1 VRDGNRPRNAC
12 YHQSGRWIQQ
22 RTSTIVSALSRV
34 VDPPEETLRLAVSAV
49 TDAAGRDA
57 NQDVAAALAIGGS
70 PSGGGGDFLLVVADG
85 MGGHPAGDVAS
96 QIAMNTLMDA
106 LPTLPDDDLGLAL
119 KQAYRRANET
129 VFRAGEEE
137 PAHAGMGT
145 TLTSALLH
153 GKYATIA
160 HVGDSRAYLLRGEVL
175 TQVTRDHTFVAEE
188 VAQGRITAEAARR
201 DPRRNRLTHVIGT
214 HPRLEGKLPDIFEL
228 TLLPGDRLLLCSDGL
243 YDVLDDSEMRRAL
256 VEQDP
261 GDAARQLVEA
271 AKERGTR
278 DNATAVVAAAIPT
291 RVPTA
296 ATLPSPASRTGG
308 VPGTVI
314 AVVIAILLVVLL
326 LLAVVVL
333 GAPL

>member
-1 VRDGNRPRNAC
+1 M
-12 YHQSGRWIQQ
+12 
-22 RTSTIVSALSRV
+22 SALPRA
-34 VDPPEETLRLAVSAV
+34 VDTPEETLRLAVSAV
-49 TDAAGRDA
+49 TDPAGRDE
-57 NQDVAAALAIGGS
+57 NQDVAAALAIGGA
-70 PSGGGGDFLLVVADG
+70 SGAGEDFLLVVADG

-96 QIAMNTLMDA
+96 QIAMNALVEAFPA
-106 LPTLPDDDLGLAL
+106 LPDGDLGLAL
-119 KQAYRRANET
+119 KQAYRRANEA
-129 VFRAGEEE
+129 VFQAGEDE

-153 GKYATIA
+153 GKYAIIA
-160 HVGDSRAYLLRGEVL
+160 HVGDSRAYLLRGQVL
-175 TQVTRDHTFVAEE
+175 TQVTRDHTVVAEE

-214 HPRLEGKLPDIFEL
+214 HPRLESKLPAIFEV

-243 YDVLDDSEMRRAL
+243 YDVLNDGEMRRAL

-271 AKERGTR
+271 AKEHGTS

-296 ATLPSPASRTGG
+296 AALPSPASRTGG

-314 AVVIAILLVVLL
+314 AAVITILLVVLL

>member
-1 VRDGNRPRNAC
+1 
-12 YHQSGRWIQQ
+12 
-22 RTSTIVSALSRV
+22 VSALPRV
-34 VDPPEETLRLAVSAV
+34 VETSEQTLRLAVASV

-57 NQDVAAALAIGGS
+57 NQDVAAALAIGGNGS
-70 PSGGGGDFLLVVADG
+70 AGAGEDFLLIVADG

-96 QIAMNTLMDA
+96 QIAMSTLFEAFPA
-106 LPTLPDDDLGLAL
+106 LPEGDLGLAL
-119 KQAYRRANET
+119 KQAYRRANEA
-129 VFRAGEEE
+129 VFQAGEDE

-153 GKYATIA
+153 GKYATVA
-160 HVGDSRAYLLRGEVL
+160 HVGDSRAYLLRGDAL
-175 TQVTRDHTFVAEE
+175 TQVTRDHTVVADE

-214 HPRLEGKLPDIFEL
+214 HPRLESKLPAIFEL

-243 YDVLDDSEMRRAL
+243 YDVLDEDEMRRAL
-256 VEQDP
+256 LGQDP
-261 GDAARQLVEA
+261 DAAARQLVEA

-291 RVPTA
+291 RVPVA
-296 ATLPSPASRTGG
+296 AAQPGLPSRTGG
-308 VPGTVI
+308 VPGMAI
-314 AVVIAILLVVLL
+314 AAVIAILLIVLL
-326 LLAVVVL
+326 LLGIVVL

>member
-1 VRDGNRPRNAC
+1 
-12 YHQSGRWIQQ
+12 
-22 RTSTIVSALSRV
+22 
-34 VDPPEETLRLAVSAV
+34 
-49 TDAAGRDA
+49 
-57 NQDVAAALAIGGS
+57 VAAALAISG
-70 PSGGGGDFLLVVADG
+70 PSEAGEDFLLVVADG

-96 QIAMNTLMDA
+96 QIAMNTLMEAFPA
-106 LPTLPDDDLGLAL
+106 LPDGDLGLAL
-119 KQAYRRANET
+119 KQAYRRANEA
-129 VFRAGEEE
+129 VFQAGEDE

-153 GKYATIA
+153 GKYVTIA
-160 HVGDSRAYLLRGEVL
+160 HVGDSRAYLLRGQAL
-175 TQVTRDHTFVAEE
+175 TQVTRDHTLVAEE
-188 VAQGRITAEAARR
+188 VAQGRLTAEAARR

-214 HPRLEGKLPDIFEL
+214 HPRLESKLPAIFEL

-243 YDVLDDSEMRRAL
+243 YDVLDDGEMHRAL

-261 GDAARQLVEA
+261 GDAARLLVAA
-271 AKERGTR
+271 AKEHGTR

-291 RVPTA
+291 RVPA
-296 ATLPSPASRTGG
+296 AAALPSPASRTGG

>member
-1 VRDGNRPRNAC
+1 
-12 YHQSGRWIQQ
+12 
-22 RTSTIVSALSRV
+22 VSALPRV
-34 VDPPEETLRLAVSAV
+34 VETSEQTLRLAVASV

-57 NQDVAAALAIGGS
+57 NQDVAAALAIGGNGS
-70 PSGGGGDFLLVVADG
+70 AGAGEDFLLIVADG

-96 QIAMNTLMDA
+96 QIAMSTLFEAFPA
-106 LPTLPDDDLGLAL
+106 LPEGDLGLAL
-119 KQAYRRANET
+119 KQAYRRANEA
-129 VFRAGEEE
+129 VFQAGEDE

-160 HVGDSRAYLLRGEVL
+160 HVGDSRAYLLRGEAL
-175 TQVTRDHTFVAEE
+175 TQVTRDHTVVADE

-214 HPRLEGKLPDIFEL
+214 HPRLESKLPAIFEL

-243 YDVLDDSEMRRAL
+243 YDVLDKDEMRRAL
-256 VEQDP
+256 LGQDP
-261 GDAARQLVEA
+261 AAAAQQLVEA

-291 RVPTA
+291 RVPVA
-296 ATLPSPASRTGG
+296 AAQPGLPSRTGG
-308 VPGTVI
+308 VPGMAI
-314 AVVIAILLVVLL
+314 AAVIAILLVVLL
-326 LLAVVVL
+326 LLGIVVL

>member
-1 VRDGNRPRNAC
+1 
-12 YHQSGRWIQQ
+12 
-22 RTSTIVSALSRV
+22 VSALPRV
-34 VDPPEETLRLAVSAV
+34 VETSEQTLRLAVASV

-57 NQDVAAALAIGGS
+57 NQDVAAALAIGGNGS
-70 PSGGGGDFLLVVADG
+70 AGAGEDFLLIVADG

-96 QIAMNTLMDA
+96 QIAMSTLFEAFPA
-106 LPTLPDDDLGLAL
+106 LPEGDLGLAL
-119 KQAYRRANET
+119 KQAYRRANEA
-129 VFRAGEEE
+129 VFQAGEDE

-153 GKYATIA
+153 GKYATVA
-160 HVGDSRAYLLRGEVL
+160 HVGDSRAYLLRGDAL
-175 TQVTRDHTFVAEE
+175 TQVTRDHTVVADE

-214 HPRLEGKLPDIFEL
+214 HPRLESKLPAIFEL

-243 YDVLDDSEMRRAL
+243 YDVLDEDEMRLAL
-256 VEQDP
+256 LGQDP
-261 GDAARQLVEA
+261 DAAARQLVEA

-291 RVPTA
+291 RVPVA
-296 ATLPSPASRTGG
+296 AAQPGLPSRTGG
-308 VPGTVI
+308 VPGMAI
-314 AVVIAILLVVLL
+314 AAVIAILLIVLL
-326 LLAVVVL
+326 LLGIVVL